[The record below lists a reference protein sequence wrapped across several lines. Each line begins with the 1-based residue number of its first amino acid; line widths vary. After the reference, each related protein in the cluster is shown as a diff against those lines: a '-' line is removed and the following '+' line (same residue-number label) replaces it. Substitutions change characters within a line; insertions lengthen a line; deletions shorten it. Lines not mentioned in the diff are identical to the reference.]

1 MPQTTSNSIATNC
14 MKRSAKVREDAI
26 NRAAQAKKRVLAA
39 SLKFLEHGD
48 GLNRRRPYAML
59 TVGKLLMIAQ
69 YQHAIGQQTR
79 RRLAPGCS
87 W

>member
-14 MKRSAKVREDAI
+14 IKRSAKVHKDAI
-26 NRAAQAKKRVLAA
+26 NRAAQAKKRGLAA

-48 GLNRRRPYAML
+48 GLNRRSHYPKL
-59 TVGKLLMIAQ
+59 TVGKRLMIAQ